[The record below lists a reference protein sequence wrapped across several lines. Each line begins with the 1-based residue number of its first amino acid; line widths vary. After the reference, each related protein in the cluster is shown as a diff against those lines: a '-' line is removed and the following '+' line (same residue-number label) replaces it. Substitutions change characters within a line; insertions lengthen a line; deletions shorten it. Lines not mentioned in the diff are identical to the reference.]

1 MTFSVSETVELSRW
15 WWTFILRGLLA
26 IAFGILAFLAP
37 VWGVAILVALFGAWA
52 LIDGVTSVWTGVR
65 TRNVDRNWWL
75 EILEGL
81 VSVAVGVI
89 AFAMP
94 DFAAEV
100 LVILIA
106 VWAIVTGVFQIW
118 AAIRLRERIRGE
130 FWLEARGGGVDPVRC
145 HPPRLPGGRRTGP
158 RVADRF
164 WSNRHRR
171 VPHDPGLAPAWRPR
185 DGEARRGTRLQ
196 PLTIVDRVISS

>member
-1 MTFSVSETVELSRW
+1 MTFSVSETVALSRW

-26 IAFGILAFLAP
+26 IAFGVLAFVAP

-52 LIDGVTSVWTGVR
+52 LIDGVTNIWTGIR

-130 FWLEARGGGVDPVRC
+130 FWL
-145 HPPRLPGGRRTGP
+145 
-158 RVADRF
+158 
-164 WSNRHRR
+164 
-171 VPHDPGLAPAWRPR
+171 GLAGVASILFGVILLVFPAAGALALVWLI
-185 DGEARRGTRLQ
+185 GSGAIAIGVF
-196 PLTIVDRVISS
+196 LTILGWRLRGVHEMGKLDAAHDYSR